1 MTKQS
6 LHQTS
11 ETFLPSDSSS
21 FLPRV
26 VGIVASAGGL
36 KPLKQIVAG
45 IPSGTG
51 AAYIVLQH
59 LSVDQECLL
68 ASLLAQE
75 ALIPVQIVEDGE
87 LVLPD
92 IIYVGPPGHK
102 VIFQDGRIH
111 LETLTELIQVNQLF
125 DSFLISLAK
134 EMEERGAAVV
144 LSGAGDDGKK
154 GAFIV
159 KQAGGLVLVQD
170 PDTAEFRSMPE
181 HVINTCAPDRVLPPE
196 LIAPLLVNLYKPIDK
211 DKCLVAGSA
220 DYQSILSLLLKACH
234 IDFSHYKSAT
244 VLRRI
249 NRRMQLCQMRNQSDQ
264 YQALLADSE
273 MERDALIRDLL
284 ICVTSF
290 FRDPEAF
297 ELLADQ
303 LLPPLM
309 ASCDKDEFRVWV
321 AGCATG
327 EEAYTLAMLCLECRQ
342 KLDLALN
349 IKVLASDISE
359 DSIRRA
365 DQGIYDTSI
374 EQQVPRH
381 LLDRYFIRYEQ
392 GYRANNLLREQVM
405 FFHHD
410 LTEDV
415 PFSNID
421 MLICRNV
428 FIYLNTDIQQ
438 HVMRTFGFSLRMG
451 GLLMLSPS
459 ESLGGYKGYFELLD
473 DRWRLYRLVGKPRFT
488 HSQIPVWRRRQE
500 SSGQLGRS
508 TPIQSSLDDAV
519 RERLLKLLSGRYVP
533 LVLVLNHQGEIVY
546 ILGDSSGILHFPNG
560 ELVNDLSVLSDS
572 ALRLPLM
579 AGLRKLAEQDDDIFF
594 PKVPLTR
601 EDKELLVDVRLC
613 HLPGSSK
620 QNALAA
626 VMFEVIENSVFEADK
641 AAAIQSSGVDQLTQA
656 RLTELEEELYFT
668 KQSLRNAVEELESAN
683 EELQSANE
691 EMQSGNE
698 ELQSTNEELQST
710 NEELITVNAE
720 YKEKVKELSSL
731 NDDIANL
738 MLSADVM
745 TVFVDGARRIRQVSP
760 DAGRVLHLIA
770 QDMGRPIGHI
780 AHQLLGVDLQV
791 LVEGVLSTKE
801 RSEVEAT
808 TSDGRFF
815 AVRANPFLTS
825 DGELSGVTLNF
836 FDISNIRKAEA
847 ETLRLAT
854 VVTHSV
860 DAIIVQDLDGHITDW
875 NQEAVARYG
884 WSEEEALKMNIRQLI
899 PPPNLDNELQV
910 LRSIAA
916 GETVRAFESQRL
928 TKKGKILDV
937 WLTFTSLLDEQGRRI
952 AVASTEQDVTEQKQ
966 MEDEIRLAAV
976 AFETIDGIVVT
987 GPDARI
993 LRVNKAFTRITG
1005 YEEDEVIG
1013 HTPAVLQSGR
1023 QDKLFYQNMWKQLQN
1038 DGSWSGEIWNKSKA
1052 GKVYPEWL
1060 SINAVRDKSGAISK
1074 FIGVFRDIGEKK
1086 AHEAEIHKLAFYDI
1100 LTGLPNR
1107 RLLFDRMSQAIARAE
1122 RSKHCGSVMF
1132 LDLDRFK
1139 KINDSLGHFVG
1150 DELLKAVTERLVC
1163 SVRSEDT
1170 VARLGGDE
1178 FVVLVH
1184 DIGRSKRDA
1193 VAYTEKLARQL
1204 MNILDA
1210 PFLVEE
1216 HQLHTSC
1223 SIGSTIFGWN
1233 GDTPED
1239 LLRQADNAMYLA
1251 KKMGRNTMRFFDP
1264 AMQASADAWLDT
1276 ERALRNAVKEQEFE
1290 LFFQP
1295 QVDIKRGCIAAEALI
1310 RWRRPGFGIIA
1321 PNDFIPVLEET
1332 GIIQD
1337 VGYWVLVEA
1346 CLEMVRWQNSG
1357 RAKLDRIAVNISPF
1371 QFKHES
1377 FVDSV
1382 IAALEASGLDPS
1394 KLELEVTENLLLDD
1408 IETVSEK
1415 MRQLKE
1421 WGIRFSIDDFGTGY
1435 SSLAYI
1441 KQLPIDQIK
1450 IDQGFVRDMLVDNED
1465 ACIVESIIAMAAKMN
1480 LDVIAEGVENQAQE
1494 DFLLKCGCT
1503 AYQGYLYS
1511 KPLSSE
1517 EFLTRLETL

>member
-11 ETFLPSDSSS
+11 DTSSDASS
-21 FLPRV
+21 FSPRV
-26 VGIVASAGGL
+26 IGIVASAGGL
-36 KPLKQIVAG
+36 KPLQQIVAG
-45 IPSGTG
+45 IPAGSG
-51 AAYIVLQH
+51 AVYIVLQH
-59 LSVDQECLL
+59 LSADQECLL

-75 ALIPVQIVEDGE
+75 ASIPVRIIEDGE
-87 LVLPD
+87 LLLPD
-92 IIYVGPPGHK
+92 IIYIGPPGHK
-102 VIFQDGRIH
+102 VSLQEGRGC
-111 LETLTELIQVNQLF
+111 LETLTESLQVSQLF
-125 DSFLISLAK
+125 DCFLISLAK
-134 EMEERGAAVV
+134 EMKERGAAVI
-144 LSGAGDDGKK
+144 LSGAGDDGKN
-154 GAFIV
+154 GAFII

-181 HVINTCAPDRVLPPE
+181 HVINTCAPDRVLAPE
-196 LIAPLLVNLYKPIDK
+196 HIASLLVNLDKPVDK
-211 DKCLVAGSA
+211 EKCLVAGSPE
-220 DYQSILSLLLKACH
+220 YQNILALLLKASH
-234 IDFSHYKSAT
+234 VDFTHYKPAT

-249 NRRMQLCQMRNQSDQ
+249 RRRMQLCQMHNQLEQ

-273 MERDALIRDLL
+273 QEREALIRDLL

-297 ELLADQ
+297 ELLADR
-303 LLPPLM
+303 LLPALM
-309 ASCDKDEFRVWV
+309 NSCDKDEFRVWV

-327 EEAYTLAMLCLECRQ
+327 EEAYTLAMLCLECRR
-342 KLDLALN
+342 KLGLTLEV
-349 IKVLASDISE
+349 KVLASDISE

-365 DQGIYDTSI
+365 DQGVYDISI
-374 EQQVPRH
+374 EQQVPSQ
-381 LLDRYFIRYEQ
+381 LLDRYFTRYEQ
-392 GYRANNLLREQVM
+392 GYRVNNLLREQIM

-421 MLICRNV
+421 MLVCRNV

-459 ESLGGYKGYFELLD
+459 ESLGGQKGHFELLD
-473 DRWRLYRLVGKPRFT
+473 DRWRLYRLISKPRFT

-500 SSGQLGRS
+500 SNSNIGRLS
-508 TPIQSSLDDAV
+508 APMQSSSDEAV
-519 RERLLKLLSGRYVP
+519 RERLLKLFSGRFVP
-533 LVLVLNHQGEIVY
+533 LVLVLNHQGEVVY
-546 ILGDSSGILHFPNG
+546 ILGDSSGILHFPSG
-560 ELVNDLSVLSDS
+560 ELVNDLSVLSDA

-594 PKVPLTR
+594 PKVPLIR
-601 EDKELLVDVRLC
+601 QDKELLVDVRLC

-620 QNALAA
+620 QNSLVA
-626 VMFEVIENSVFEADK
+626 VMFEVIENSLFESDK
-641 AAAIQSSGVDQLTQA
+641 PAAVQGNGVDQLTQA

-720 YKEKVKELSSL
+720 YKEKVRELSSL

-745 TVFVDGARRIRQVSP
+745 TVFVDEARRIRQVSP
-760 DAGRVLHLIA
+760 GAGRVLHLIA

-780 AHQLLGVDLQV
+780 AHQLLGVDLQQ
-791 LVEGVLSTKE
+791 LVEEVLTDKE
-801 RSEVEAT
+801 RVEVEAT
-808 TSDGRFF
+808 TADGRFF

-860 DAIIVQDLDGHITDW
+860 DAIIIQDLDGHITDW
-875 NQEAVARYG
+875 NQEAADRYG
-884 WSEEEALKMNIRQLI
+884 WTEEEALKMNIRQLI
-899 PPPNLDNELQV
+899 PQQSLEDELQV

-928 TKKGKILDV
+928 TKVGKVLDV
-937 WLTFTSLLDEQGRRI
+937 WLTFTGLLDEQGRRI
-952 AVASTEQDVTEQKQ
+952 AIASTEQDVTKQKR

-993 LRVNKAFTRITG
+993 LRVNKAFTKITG
-1005 YEEDEVIG
+1005 YEENEVLG
-1013 HTPAVLQSGR
+1013 QTPAVLQSGR
-1023 QDKLFYQNMWKQLQN
+1023 QDKVFYQNMWKQLQSK
-1038 DGSWSGEIWNKSKA
+1038 GSWSGEIWNKSKA
-1052 GKVYPEWL
+1052 GRVYPEWL
-1060 SINAVRDKSGAISK
+1060 SINAVRDNNGEISK

-1122 RSKHCGSVMF
+1122 RSKYCGSIMF

-1150 DELLKAVTERLVC
+1150 DELLKAVSERLIG

-1276 ERALRNAVKEQEFE
+1276 ERALRNAIKEQEFE

-1295 QVDIKRGCIAAEALI
+1295 QVDIKRGCVAAEALI
-1310 RWRRPGFGIIA
+1310 RWQRPGFGMIA

-1346 CLEMVRWQNSG
+1346 CLKMAHWKNSG
-1357 RAKLDRIAVNISPF
+1357 SASLDRIAVNISPF

-1394 KLELEVTENLLLDD
+1394 MLELEVTENLLLDD
-1408 IETVSEK
+1408 IEKVTEK
-1415 MRQLKE
+1415 MQQLKK

-1450 IDQGFVRDMLVDNED
+1450 IDQGFVRDMLTDKED
-1465 ACIVESIIAMAAKMN
+1465 ACIVESIIAMAAKMG
-1480 LDVIAEGVENQAQE
+1480 LDVIAEGVENKAQE

-1511 KPLSSE
+1511 KPLSAD
-1517 EFLTRLETL
+1517 EFLSQLDSL